1 MGQFTNMSDGSWV
14 TKFDPCQ
21 VVSSGSMMYRR
32 CRNFVRIKG
41 LIRWLTGEVTWR
53 SMDWCSPYGEHGAC
67 QYCRSAAEMDRR
79 SSHLH
84 RNIRSIEYLIS
95 SNNRFWIFIGTHS
108 ILTAAL
114 WNRTGQYI
122 FILSFVLSIFLSFP
136 RLISAVA
143 DWISAILPHHGVA
156 LVRI

>member
-21 VVSSGSMMYRR
+21 VVSHGSMMYRR

-95 SNNRFWIFIGTHS
+95 SNNRFWIFVGTD
-108 ILTAAL
+108 
-114 WNRTGQYI
+114 
-122 FILSFVLSIFLSFP
+122 SIFQ
-136 RLISAVA
+136 RLIFRLSARYDVTPLLQNLH
-143 DWISAILPHHGVA
+143 WLPIQKRVVISCVCWCLTLYEA
-156 LVRI
+156 LYLHT